1 MTRKEEI
8 ARASKDYHLKRHPN
22 FTFGEYV
29 SFIDGAEWADAHP
42 DIDVRTM
49 AAWQSGYNEG
59 IAKSRWISVE
69 DEELPKPGEMVLAFK
84 PDDTFQFTTT
94 FFTTIDMWNK
104 LGITHWM
111 RLSLPPIITT
121 SKKGD

>member
-8 ARASKDYHLKRHPN
+8 ARASKDHHLKQHPN

-49 AAWQSGYNEG
+49 AAWRGGYKEA
-59 IAKSRWISVE
+59 IEKACEWLSIELDKE
-69 DEELPKPGEMVLAFK
+69 EELHYIHVHGFDKERRGIFIE
-84 PDDTFQFTTT
+84 QFRKA
-94 FFTTIDMWNK
+94 M
-104 LGITHWM
+104 
-111 RLSLPPIITT
+111 
-121 SKKGD
+121 KGGSQ